1 MEQCLLASEFR
12 VYNASFA
19 QESILLNSITVKQ
32 QATSSSQYNTPS
44 VSEYKELLT
53 FVDHI

>member
-19 QESILLNSITVKQ
+19 QESTLLNSITVKQ